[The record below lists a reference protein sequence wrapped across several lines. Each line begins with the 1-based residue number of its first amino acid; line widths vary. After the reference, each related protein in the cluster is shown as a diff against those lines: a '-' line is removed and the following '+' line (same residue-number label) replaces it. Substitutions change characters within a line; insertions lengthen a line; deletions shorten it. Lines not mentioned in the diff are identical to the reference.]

1 MLLLRGVPGS
11 GAQRGAKRPEGCLHR
26 QQGPM
31 GAIATRMTAD
41 EYYVSV
47 EATASNSLTASSS

>member
-1 MLLLRGVPGS
+1 
-11 GAQRGAKRPEGCLHR
+11 
-26 QQGPM
+26 M
-31 GAIATRMTAD
+31 GAIATRMTDD